1 MMIFTSTFM
10 YSACKLVGPEEWPAQ
25 VKWELEHLDA
35 SIWPA
40 FRAIGQLARLTNERQ
55 ENLEVHVD
63 AGTYI
68 TRARSFAAGL
78 FLRSKAD
85 LWVTFDDDNYVDV
98 DVLRR
103 LCAAARSTRG
113 MVSAPYLN
121 RDGRTMTF
129 ECVTGPTLH
138 EIIGSGIAVNPA
150 TDVIPLRRVNRIGL
164 GVTAIHRRVIETV
177 ARTVQQWKDV
187 KTGLESPALFV
198 ESIQDGKWIGED
210 YSFCDRVRACELPCM
225 VLLDAPCDHAGRLA
239 KLSVDGE
246 IMVAKDSVAA
256 ELAEGIRDYTDRVR
270 KQAEEKAL
278 LASGCNSSTSQGE

>member
-1 MMIFTSTFM
+1 MIFTSTFM

-25 VKWELEHLDA
+25 VKWELENLDA

-40 FRAIGQLARLTNERQ
+40 FRAIGQLARLTQERQ
-55 ENLEVHVD
+55 ENLDVHVD

-98 DVLRR
+98 DVLRQ
-103 LCAAARSTRG
+103 LCAAARDTRG

-129 ECVTGPTLH
+129 ECVTGPTLYA
-138 EIIGSGIAVNPA
+138 G
-150 TDVIPLRRVNRIGL
+150 DVDKEVTPGIPLRRVNRIGL
-164 GVTAIHRRVIETV
+164 GVTAIHRRIIETA
-177 ARTVQQWKDV
+177 ARKVPTWTDV
-187 KTGLESPALFV
+187 KTGIEAPALFI
-198 ESIQDGKWIGED
+198 ESIREGKWIGED
-210 YSFCDRVRACELPCM
+210 YSFCDLVRACELPCL

-239 KLSVDGE
+239 KLSVDGD
-246 IMVAKDSVAA
+246 IMVASDSTAK

-270 KQAEEKAL
+270 KQAEEKAI